1 MNITPP
7 QGASQLNL
15 FSSSPETMTVTQVTR
30 YIKSLLDGDYTLQD
44 LWVEGEVSNFK
55 VTASGHAYFTL
66 KDSQASLRCV
76 MWRSDVRRQDMLP
89 QDGQSVLAHGRVS
102 VYEVAGAYQ
111 LYVDH
116 LQPVGLGHLYLE
128 FEALKQRLAEE
139 GLFDPAQKRPLPPF
153 PQRIGVVTSST
164 AAALR
169 DILNVL
175 ARRYPLVQVV
185 LSPTLV
191 QGDQAPPQIVTAIQ
205 ALNDL
210 ANIDL
215 IIVARGGG
223 SLEELWAF
231 NDERVARAIA
241 ASRMPVI
248 SGVGHEVDFTIADFA
263 ADIRAPTPSAAAEL
277 AVPDRAELLAAVRGG
292 QVRLVE
298 ALQRQLN
305 HYRQSLILLVQA
317 LQRNSPLGRVQSL
330 RQRVD
335 ELSQATSVHLGHLLA
350 LRREQL
356 NGLAGRLAALSPFAT
371 LDRGYA
377 IVRRGDTGQVVTSV
391 GQVATSAPIAIRVRD
406 GELEATVN
414 KTTAEKEANDK
425 E

>member
-1 MNITPP
+1 M
-7 QGASQLNL
+7 
-15 FSSSPETMTVTQVTR
+15 
-30 YIKSLLDGDYTLQD
+30 
-44 LWVEGEVSNFK
+44 
-55 VTASGHAYFTL
+55 
-66 KDSQASLRCV
+66 
-76 MWRSDVRRQDMLP
+76 
-89 QDGQSVLAHGRVS
+89 
-102 VYEVAGAYQ
+102 
-111 LYVDH
+111 
-116 LQPVGLGHLYLE
+116 
-128 FEALKQRLAEE
+128 
-139 GLFDPAQKRPLPPF
+139 
-153 PQRIGVVTSST
+153 
-164 AAALR
+164 
-169 DILNVL
+169 L

-191 QGDQAPPQIVTAIQ
+191 QGDQAPPQIVTAIH

-241 ASRMPVI
+241 ASRVPVI

-263 ADIRAPTPSAAAEL
+263 ADLRAPTPSAAAEL
-277 AVPDRAELLAAVRGG
+277 AVPDRAELLAAVRGQ

-298 ALQRQLN
+298 TLQRQLTLR
-305 HYRQSLILLVQA
+305 RQSLIFLAQA

-391 GQVATSAPIAIRVRD
+391 GQVAASTPIAIRVRD
-406 GELEATVN
+406 GEFDATVN
-414 KTTAEKEANDK
+414 KTTVEKEANDK

>member
-1 MNITPP
+1 MNVTPP

-30 YIKSLLDGDYTLQD
+30 YVKSLLDGDYALQD

-66 KDSQASLRCV
+66 KDSEASLRCV

-116 LQPVGLGHLYLE
+116 LQPVGLGRLYLE

-153 PQRIGVVTSST
+153 PQRVGVVTSPT

-241 ASRMPVI
+241 ASRVPVI

-263 ADIRAPTPSAAAEL
+263 ADVRAPTPSAAAEL
-277 AVPDRAELLAAVRGG
+277 AVPEGVRDDHHAAGVHPSGWQVFVR
-292 QVRLVE
+292 QHPS
-298 ALQRQLN
+298 QR
-305 HYRQSLILLVQA
+305 
-317 LQRNSPLGRVQSL
+317 
-330 RQRVD
+330 
-335 ELSQATSVHLGHLLA
+335 LA
-350 LRREQL
+350 LVLPGDQEHGQPGSGQHRERERQ
-356 NGLAGRLAALSPFAT
+356 AGMIGARYP
-371 LDRGYA
+371 DH
-377 IVRRGDTGQVVTSV
+377 
-391 GQVATSAPIAIRVRD
+391 
-406 GELEATVN
+406 
-414 KTTAEKEANDK
+414 
-425 E
+425 